1 MYNEITKRILSSILL
16 IPLSFFCII
25 KGSFFFNTFII
36 FIFII
41 ASYEWYIMSKNK
53 LYHIFGY
60 LFLILSIYCC
70 YLLRNIPEYNFQ
82 PFLVVAMICIL
93 TDVGGYIFG
102 KTFKGPKLIKYSP
115 NKTYSGLIGSFLLAI
130 ALTPLFISF
139 FEIINEPKFLNLIFF
154 VTIVS
159 ASSQFGDII
168 ISYFKRSS
176 NIKDSGKLIPGH
188 GGILD
193 RFDGMIFA
201 YPISYLL
208 IILNLF
214 DIF

>member
-1 MYNEITKRILSSILL
+1 MYNEITKRIFSSILL
-16 IPLSFFCII
+16 IPISFFCII

-36 FIFII
+36 FIFIV
-41 ASYEWYIMSKNK
+41 ASYEWFIMSKNK
-53 LYHIFGY
+53 SYHIFGY
-60 LFLILSIYCC
+60 FFLILSIYCC
-70 YLLRNIPEYNFQ
+70 YLLRNIPEYNFK
-82 PFLVVAMICIL
+82 PFLVVAMICIF

-102 KTFKGPKLIKYSP
+102 KAFKGPKLIKYSP

-130 ALTPLFISF
+130 VLTPLFIYF
-139 FEIINEPKFLNLIFF
+139 FEIINEPKFLDLIFF
-154 VTIVS
+154 ATIVS
-159 ASSQFGDII
+159 ASSQFGDIL

-176 NIKDSGKLIPGH
+176 NIKDTGKLIPGH

-208 IILNLF
+208 ITLNLF